1 MKLSIA
7 NSPSPSWGEW
17 RGQQEK
23 TISIT
28 TFLLTQ
34 GPTTFQLQSVLNW
47 TQMCEEALLNYEQ
60 EQIMPVPLQNWF
72 LEIDSKLLV
81 QSWIYNIVEDTTKEL
96 AGQFSI

>member
-1 MKLSIA
+1 
-7 NSPSPSWGEW
+7 
-17 RGQQEK
+17 
-23 TISIT
+23 
-28 TFLLTQ
+28 
-34 GPTTFQLQSVLNW
+34 
-47 TQMCEEALLNYEQ
+47 MCEEALLNYEQ